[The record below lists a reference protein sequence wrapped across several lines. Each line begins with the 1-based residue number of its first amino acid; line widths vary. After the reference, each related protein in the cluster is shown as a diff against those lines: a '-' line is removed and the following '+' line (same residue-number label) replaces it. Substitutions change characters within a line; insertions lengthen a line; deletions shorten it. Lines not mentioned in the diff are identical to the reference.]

1 MKLKVWK
8 SSPSLDWTEVPGWD
22 ETKKEYVDLHCERWL
37 EENRIRDLG
46 RENGEQEYPAS
57 DATQPDEVHQKIRAW
72 INRRGR
78 GCKNA
83 VSKFLALQMYT
94 LELQRKEGMAPIR
107 DKVEGLRD
115 DAIGKLEDRGATE
128 RANLNQ
134 FAREAQEARRDL
146 NAFRKDA
153 RLDRVAEDCTTA
165 RAMFLVLGAVV
176 FGEAVYNAFMLAGVY
191 ETGLAGAVIVFLTIG
206 IVNTAILGALVG
218 EGWRFKNSV
227 RRMTSSGGLLMIIA
241 GGVGLLTLNLFV
253 GHFRDSLQ
261 SRAARPDL
269 SIEELL
275 TDDSIPRFLANPI
288 GLDGLPSYL
297 LVIVGIGAGL
307 FAATKWFGRDDP
319 YPGYGRK
326 YRRDREHHRR
336 YLEASRDS
344 RALLEEIYRESADKI
359 TDARLQLENKKG
371 QYRLLTDTARRIVGD
386 FSMHLRQYQ
395 DDLDFLIAAYRT
407 ENEKAR
413 TTPAPVFFKDRPVID
428 EEMLGAPEWSDIP
441 APDYDEDWAGFRD
454 AIRTVQTA
462 YQQATNALPVPDY
475 LQDTEGASPE
485 FAE

>member
-1 MKLKVWK
+1 MKLNVWT
-8 SSPSLDWTEVPGWD
+8 SSPPVDWTEVPGWD

-37 EENRIRDLG
+37 KENRIRDLG
-46 RENGEQEYPAS
+46 QKNGEQEYPAS
-57 DATQPDEVHQKIRAW
+57 DATQPDEIHQKIRAW

-78 GCKNA
+78 ACKDA
-83 VSKFLALQMYT
+83 VSKFLALQRHT

-107 DKVEGLRD
+107 DKVEGLRN
-115 DAIGKLEDRGATE
+115 DAIGKLRDRGTTE
-128 RANLNQ
+128 RANLDQ
-134 FAREAQEARRDL
+134 FAREAEEARRDL

-153 RLDRVAEDCTTA
+153 NLERVAEDSKTA
-165 RAMFLVLGAVV
+165 KAMLLVLGLVV
-176 FGEAVYNAFMLAGVY
+176 LVEAIYNALMLAGVY
-191 ETGLAGAVIVFLTIG
+191 ETGLAGAIIVFLTIG
-206 IVNTAILGALVG
+206 VVNTAIFGALVG

-227 RRMTSSGGLLMIIA
+227 RRETLWSGWLMIGLGGGGLL
-241 GGVGLLTLNLFV
+241 VLNLFV

-261 SRAARPDL
+261 ARAARPDL

-275 TDDSIPRFLANPI
+275 TDDSIPRFLDNPF

-326 YRRDREHHRR
+326 YRSDREHHRS
-336 YLEASRDS
+336 YLEASRES
-344 RALLEEIYRESADKI
+344 RARLEEIYRESTDKI
-359 TDARLQLENKKG
+359 NDARSQLENKKG
-371 QYRLLTDTARRIVGD
+371 EYRHLTDTARRIVRD

-413 TTPAPVFFKDRPVID
+413 TTPAPIFFKDRPLID
-428 EEMLGAPEWSDIP
+428 EEMLAAPEWNDIP

-454 AIRTVQTA
+454 AIRAVHMTYIEA
-462 YQQATNALPVPDY
+462 KDALPVPEY
-475 LQDTEGASPE
+475 LQDTEEASPE
-485 FAE
+485 FDE